1 MYLRIIVSIALVAC
15 WGLLPEAGTAQA
27 NASHTHIGHVLEAFT
42 AAPNGAGL
50 LATAEAEVVIALQHV
65 QLALRDPTDI
75 DAMKLHSRHVLNTM
89 DPAEFTAGPGLGF
102 GVKAAAAG
110 IVRHIELAAGSDG
123 ASQNVKTHAAHVSAA
138 AGSVAQ
144 RVTEIVELAGQVL
157 TTSDYNRAF
166 GMVERLWRLC
176 RELTSGLDV
185 AGDGSISIDEGG
197 LQHVRQH
204 MELMAQ
210 GEGLD

>member
-1 MYLRIIVSIALVAC
+1 
-15 WGLLPEAGTAQA
+15 
-27 NASHTHIGHVLEAFT
+27 
-42 AAPNGAGL
+42 
-50 LATAEAEVVIALQHV
+50 
-65 QLALRDPTDI
+65 
-75 DAMKLHSRHVLNTM
+75 
-89 DPAEFTAGPGLGF
+89 LGF

-144 RVTEIVELAGQVL
+144 RVTEMVELAEQVL

-166 GMVERLWRLC
+166 GMVERLRRLG
-176 RELTSGLDV
+176 RQLTSGLDV
-185 AGDGSISIDEGG
+185 SGDGSISLDEGG

>member
-1 MYLRIIVSIALVAC
+1 MYLRLMVSLTTAVS
-15 WGLLPEAGTAQA
+15 WGLLPDAGSAQA
-27 NASHTHIGHVLEAFT
+27 NASHRHIGHVIEAFA
-42 AAPNGAGL
+42 AAPDGAGL
-50 LATAEAEVVIALQHV
+50 LATAEAETAIALRHA

-75 DAMKLHSRHVLNTM
+75 DAMKQHSRHVLNTM

-110 IVRHIELAAGSDG
+110 IVQHIELAATSEG
-123 ASQNVKTHAAHVSAA
+123 ASPNVKTHAAHVSAA

-144 RVTEIVELAGQVL
+144 RVTEIVELAEQVL

-166 GMVERLWRLC
+166 GMVERLRRLC
-176 RELTSGLDV
+176 QQLTAGLDV
-185 AGDGSISIDEGG
+185 SGDGSISLDEGG
-197 LQHVRQH
+197 LQHARQH